1 MGQSRSLRGYL
12 QSHWVHKLRDA
23 LAVDFTGDGLAVV
36 CEEECES
43 KCLFGT
49 NPPTLLHQLQYG
61 AAPKNLKF
69 LVYPLGASQT
79 LFLMFRL

>member
-12 QSHWVHKLRDA
+12 QSHWVHKLRGT

-49 NPPTLLHQLQYG
+49 PTLLHQLHCG
-61 AAPKNLKF
+61 AAPKKNLEF
-69 LVYPLGASQT
+69 LVYLLGASQT
-79 LFLMFRL
+79 LFLMFR